1 MLVGFLELSW
11 QKNREDEIRNCFYT
25 NVDFHY
31 SNGVEELN
39 LLIETFQNK
48 TYDKEEKTD
57 SDSKIDGDDC
67 NIFGENK
74 KFAYCYG
81 QLLRS
86 SKQVKLFCKFFTVSP
101 KFGYICLYIFHIIF
115 LTKSIRQMVLSQ
127 TKIFNIFPS
136 TIQLGNI
143 LNILLNN
150 CDRDTINYIP
160 ARNLW
165 RNQLYLSLSNKS
177 KYSCLSIDCTKS
189 GPAK

>member
-86 SKQVKLFCKFFTVSP
+86 NYFANFSQSVQNLAIFVCISSILFF
-101 KFGYICLYIFHIIF
+101 
-115 LTKSIRQMVLSQ
+115 
-127 TKIFNIFPS
+127 
-136 TIQLGNI
+136 
-143 LNILLNN
+143 
-150 CDRDTINYIP
+150 
-160 ARNLW
+160 
-165 RNQLYLSLSNKS
+165 
-177 KYSCLSIDCTKS
+177 
-189 GPAK
+189 